1 VNKKVMIFTVVLLA
15 AAMLTP
21 TMSMVQACGR
31 KSKTQVDFVF
41 HIENV
46 VRVDDNVHWWFDS
59 GESGTGTP
67 PMAPPEGALKSV
79 QKGFQ
84 FVLLGEG
91 TYLQIGE
98 TQIPLAPEDYK
109 CEYDVYANYD
119 VVFPVVCELKYFT
132 REKITFDTAEFKGF
146 LKIYAIED
154 GSIII
159 NPDSPIGFDLEVS
172 GVCFGYGWMN
182 GKAVT
187 LHGERHLL
195 AIIPGT
201 VIENS
206 GTINFFKW

>member
-1 VNKKVMIFTVVLLA
+1 MNKKVMMFTVVLLA
-15 AAMLTP
+15 AIMLTP
-21 TMSMVQACGR
+21 TISMVQACGR
-31 KSKTQVDFVF
+31 RNKTQVDFVF

-46 VRVDDNVHWWFDS
+46 MRVDDNVHWWFDT

-98 TQIPLAPEDYK
+98 TKIPLAPEEYS
-109 CEYDVYANYD
+109 CVYDVCADYD
-119 VVFPVVCELKYFT
+119 VDFPVVSELKYFT
-132 REKITFDTAEFKGF
+132 REKITFNTVEFKGF
-146 LKIYAIED
+146 LVLYAVEN
-154 GSIII
+154 GAIII

-172 GVCFGYGWMN
+172 GVCFGYGWIN

-187 LHGERHLL
+187 LNGDRHLL
-195 AIIPGT
+195 GIIPGT

-206 GTINFFKW
+206 GTINFFK